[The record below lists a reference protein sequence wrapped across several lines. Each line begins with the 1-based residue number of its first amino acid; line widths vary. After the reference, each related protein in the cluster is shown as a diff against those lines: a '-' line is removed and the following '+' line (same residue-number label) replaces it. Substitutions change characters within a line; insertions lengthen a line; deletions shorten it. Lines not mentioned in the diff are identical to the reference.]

1 LFGLVRRLSLRF
13 CLDEKNQRKSKSAQI
28 MTISVIS
35 VLSIQFSTAD
45 QRNERI
51 GASQKDET

>member
-1 LFGLVRRLSLRF
+1 VRRLSLRF